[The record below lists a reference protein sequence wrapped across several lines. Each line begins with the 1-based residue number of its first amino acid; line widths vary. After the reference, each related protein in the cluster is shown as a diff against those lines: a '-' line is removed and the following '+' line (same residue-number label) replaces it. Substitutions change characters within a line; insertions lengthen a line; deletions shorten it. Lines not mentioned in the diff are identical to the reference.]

1 MQQVLTGIITA
12 HVSKLDPALPAILA
26 AHVWVAG
33 AQVGSERLMT
43 IGQEHTLLPG
53 NVANPAFD
61 YIALGHIHKHQ
72 VLTENPPAVY
82 AGSLERVDFG
92 EEGDE
97 KGFYIVDIEQDK
109 QTGSRKVSFS
119 FHEVAG
125 RPFHTIGVDIDEGD
139 SNPMVT
145 ILESIHP
152 DVVKDAIVRLQIS
165 LPAEL
170 EEQLRD
176 SEIRGALK
184 EAYYFTI
191 AKDIRREARLR
202 LGKTTAGEIA
212 PLEALKTYLQ
222 TNYPADRAKVLLEY
236 GERLM
241 QRDEVDK

>member
-12 HVSKLDPALPAILA
+12 HVSKLDPALPSILA

-72 VLTENPPAVY
+72 VLTVNPPAVY

-92 EEGDE
+92 EEDDE

-109 QTGSRKVSFS
+109 QTGNRQVLFS
-119 FHEVAG
+119 FHEVTG

-145 ILESIHP
+145 ILDSIHP
-152 DVVKDAIVRLQIS
+152 DVVRDAIVRLQIS
-165 LPAEL
+165 LPAEI
-170 EEQLRD
+170 EGQLRD
-176 SEIRGALK
+176 NEIRDALK
-184 EAYYFTI
+184 KAYYFTV

-202 LGKTTAGEIA
+202 LGKATAGEIA

-222 TNYPADRAKVLLEY
+222 TNYPSDRAKVLLEY

-241 QRDEVDK
+241 EGEEGDK